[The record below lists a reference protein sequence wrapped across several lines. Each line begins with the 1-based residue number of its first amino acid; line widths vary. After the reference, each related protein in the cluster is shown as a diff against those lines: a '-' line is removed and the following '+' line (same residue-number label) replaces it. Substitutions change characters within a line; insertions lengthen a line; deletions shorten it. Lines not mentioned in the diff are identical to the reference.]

1 MSQGTGVP
9 ILYVNDK
16 VQVCKCCSISTCYSG
31 MENDCSHCNSFNW
44 RAREKK
50 ARRWSHLAVVYLE
63 ATPRTSARHLSLFIQ
78 PQKWIR
84 ISVSQHQG
92 MLSSMEPHLLSTAP
106 LHWQL
111 LPPSVSISW
120 QLSISNSVTPLTAV
134 YHRQC
139 LITNSWLPP
148 TAGYII
154 QTISTNQLHKN
165 NPWPIPTSSNQ
176 AGACLSHQPTASH
189 HHHHETN
196 QCRPVSENF
205 RDKNYPTSAGK
216 RYTPRHTH
224 APPTTG
230 RLRADNHYQ
239 RCMANALFQSMSEQ
253 TLMTRHSSRHTSCPD
268 NKQYSFCR
276 CSLMNRVTWHNHTH
290 KPTHTSSATTTHHQV
305 TSTTHKATAHQPNE
319 PCQGHTTL
327 L

>member
-106 LHWQL
+106 LHWTA
-111 LPPSVSISW
+111 
-120 QLSISNSVTPLTAV
+120 VTTICVNQLTAFNLK
-134 YHRQC
+134 QC
-139 LITNSWLPP
+139 HPIDSCLP
-148 TAGYII
+148 
-154 QTISTNQLHKN
+154 QTV
-165 NPWPIPTSSNQ
+165 
-176 AGACLSHQPTASH
+176 SH
-189 HHHHETN
+189 HQQLVTTDSRLHH
-196 QCRPVSENF
+196 
-205 RDKNYPTSAGK
+205 
-216 RYTPRHTH
+216 
-224 APPTTG
+224 
-230 RLRADNHYQ
+230 
-239 RCMANALFQSMSEQ
+239 
-253 TLMTRHSSRHTSCPD
+253 PD
-268 NKQYSFCR
+268 
-276 CSLMNRVTWHNHTH
+276 HIH
-290 KPTHTSSATTTHHQV
+290 KPT
-305 TSTTHKATAHQPNE
+305 P
-319 PCQGHTTL
+319 
-327 L
+327 